1 MKTINFESMKYS
13 NVDLFEK
20 RMIEKEKEK
29 EKFNSTLMSRHIKS
43 FSSSINKS
51 KLNFDLTFST
61 LPSTK
66 RTIFSNGR
74 KNKRIKKIKEIKY
87 NSDILNNNNLYLTQT
102 PLFENKTIFTS
113 KSNKKIKFTCLSNN
127 ENYMTINNNKKSNNN
142 KLLYLFEKEK
152 ILPNLKSSKK
162 KKNIEIKIG
171 LFNNKRQKVRDY
183 INKTRDVKLLKYTTT
198 IQKERN
204 IRVREQYDNEIER
217 VDEAIKTINESS
229 KLFND
234 KFINKFNDAVK
245 QLFTIREIERTRNI
259 QLIEQILQYK
269 NEISLLESKIRK
281 VEFDKYNIIRWIYFQ
296 ICVNEKILNVP
307 VYYKAIIE
315 ESEENFKKNIYGETK
330 EKTGELNLSNNNITP
345 INNTPNRDFTKNF
358 FKRDTLKKLLTRSDT
373 KKYKKDNNYTERLS
387 TIKTF
392 VFGSI
397 YKNLPKKEV
406 ERIRQYRNSITF
418 SNVEDFLSQ
427 FKQFENKNIN
437 YIYQYNDIKEEL
449 LQLHKEKQL
458 MILEWKKE
466 MDYTLKLIEIK
477 ENELKDIKNKNEML
491 LEQLKIIS
499 KNTKTNYQNKKEL
512 KNKVYLSIVSL
523 FKKFSQIDFNYY
535 EETLKNK
542 KFFTEEEILY
552 ILKKIEYQIDYLYNR
567 FKVYKE
573 KNEEQL
579 KSLIINVEKQHKVEK
594 TKKQREEEEDKI
606 EKLKEK
612 LEQKKNKLYLIP
624 RKKIEKYFGFHNKK
638 NKNVNLDESESKEP
652 SFDDYI

>member
-1 MKTINFESMKYS
+1 MKYS

-66 RTIFSNGR
+66 RTFFSNGR
-74 KNKRIKKIKEIKY
+74 KNKRIKKIKEINY

-102 PLFENKTIFTS
+102 PLFEDKTIFTS

-127 ENYMTINNNKKSNNN
+127 ENYMTMNNNDKKSNNN

-152 ILPNLKSSKK
+152 ILPNLKNTKK

-183 INKTRDVKLLKYTTT
+183 INKTRDVQLLKYTTT

-245 QLFTIREIERTRNI
+245 QLFTRREIERTRNI

-296 ICVNEKILNVP
+296 ICVNEKILNIP
-307 VYYKAIIE
+307 AYYKAIIE

-330 EKTGELNLSNNNITP
+330 EKTGELSLFNNNI
-345 INNTPNRDFTKNF
+345 IQSNNTPNRDFNKNY
-358 FKRDTLKKLLTRSDT
+358 FKRDTLKKLFTRSDT
-373 KKYKKDNNYTERLS
+373 KKYKKDNNFTERLS
-387 TIKTF
+387 TIKTY

-397 YKNLPKKEV
+397 YKNLPKNEI

-418 SNVEDFLSQ
+418 SNVDDFLSQ
-427 FKQFENKNIN
+427 FKQFENKNLN

-499 KNTKTNYQNKKEL
+499 KNTKTNFKNKKEP

-552 ILKKIEYQIDYLYNR
+552 ILKKIEYQIDYLDNR

-579 KSLIINVEKQHKVEK
+579 KALIINVEKQHKVEK

-612 LEQKKNKLYLIP
+612 LEQKKNKIYLIP
-624 RKKIEKYFGFHNKK
+624 RKKIEKYFGFQNKK
-638 NKNVNLDESESKEP
+638 NKNVNLDESVSKEP

>member
-1 MKTINFESMKYS
+1 
-13 NVDLFEK
+13 
-20 RMIEKEKEK
+20 
-29 EKFNSTLMSRHIKS
+29 MSRHIKS

-127 ENYMTINNNKKSNNN
+127 ENYMTINNNNKKSNNN

-406 ERIRQYRNSITF
+406 ERIRKYRYSVKFNTID
-418 SNVEDFLSQ
+418 DFLNQ
-427 FKQFENKNIN
+427 FKLFENKNIN
-437 YIYQYNDIKEEL
+437 HIYKYNSINEEL
-449 LQLHKEKQL
+449 LQLKKEKNS
-458 MILEWKKE
+458 MIIEWKKE
-466 MDYTLKLIEIK
+466 MNYTLNLIEIK
-477 ENELKDIKNKNEML
+477 ENELNDIKNKNKCL
-491 LEQLKIIS
+491 LEQLENITNETNEKY
-499 KNTKTNYQNKKEL
+499 KNEKRLYL
-512 KNKVYLSIVSL
+512 KNKLYLSIISL
-523 FKKFSQIDFNYY
+523 FKKFSQMNYNYY
-535 EETLKNK
+535 EEILKNK
-542 KFFTEEEILY
+542 KALTEEEILF
-552 ILKKIEYQIDYLYNR
+552 ILQKIESQIDYLNNK
-567 FKVYKE
+567 FKIHKI
-573 KNEEQL
+573 KNEEQMKKL
-579 KSLIINVEKQHKVEK
+579 NNNIEKKHKMEK
-594 TKKQREEEEDKI
+594 TKKQREEEEDKND
-606 EKLKEK
+606 KLKEK
-612 LEQKKNKLYLIP
+612 IEKRKNRVYLYP
-624 RKKIEKYFGFHNKK
+624 RRKIEKYFSFQNKSIK
-638 NKNVNLDESESKEP
+638 FKLDEDIIKEP